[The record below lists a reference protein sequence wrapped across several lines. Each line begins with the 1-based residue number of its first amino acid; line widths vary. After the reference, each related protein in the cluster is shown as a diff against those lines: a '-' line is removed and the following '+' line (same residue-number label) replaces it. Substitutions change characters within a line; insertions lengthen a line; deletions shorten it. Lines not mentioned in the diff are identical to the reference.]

1 MMGQVTSQ
9 ALEMVGDGA
18 LELVFHIN
26 AHPLLH
32 IAREG
37 WESAASWYLR
47 QYMPLEAS
55 FALLS
60 GYPMFFPP
68 RPELYEAS
76 SPQLA

>member
-37 WESAASWYLR
+37 
-47 QYMPLEAS
+47 
-55 FALLS
+55 
-60 GYPMFFPP
+60 
-68 RPELYEAS
+68 
-76 SPQLA
+76 